1 MAPKN
6 KGGAPQRTADRA
18 ERAAPPP
25 PAPPRPA
32 AAPPS
37 RPAAPPP
44 KPAAPPPPPPKA
56 PAKAAA
62 APAPKL
68 TAAQNAQR
76 QEAIRG
82 VQSAVQAGDRVEAE
96 RLLAGVQNVGKKD
109 ARGEVQRAINAIPAR
124 VEETERPET
133 GRDVDVVDTSFED
146 AMALQRAHQD
156 WEERMAQM
164 ERQREQR
171 AVIQTVQAL
180 FAQYG
185 LSSLNA
191 VIEDYARQDYSPDAI
206 GILIRETPEYKARFP
221 AMASLIA
228 KKRAITE
235 GDYIEYERKAAGL
248 ERQYGLPTGMLMGS
262 VTNLLENEVSMT
274 ELNDRVVLASAAA
287 VQAPEELKT
296 TFRDFYGI
304 DTGGLAAYF
313 LDPKVAAPLLEKQ
326 FASTLIGTEARRQG
340 VGLDV
345 YGAENLQELGI
356 TQEQA
361 RTGFQQVARAQPLT
375 EGRGDI
381 VSQGELIQGTFGASE
396 QARQAVERAAG
407 ARVGRF
413 QGGGGFVSTQEGV
426 SGLRETSTR

>member
-18 ERAAPPP
+18 E
-25 PAPPRPA
+25 
-32 AAPPS
+32 S
-37 RPAAPPP
+37 RPAPQPAPKPAAPAPSRAATPPP
-44 KPAAPPPPPPKA
+44 KPAPPPPPPPKA

-62 APAPKL
+62 PAAPKL
-68 TAAQNAQR
+68 TAAQNTQR

-82 VQSAVQAGDRVEAE
+82 VQAAVQRGDRVEAE
-96 RLLAGVQNVGKKD
+96 RLLGGVQNVGKTD
-109 ARGEVQRAINAIPAR
+109 ARGDLQRAINAIPTR
-124 VEETERPET
+124 QDLDRPEVE
-133 GRDVDVVDTSFED
+133 RDVDVVDTSFED
-146 AMALQRAHQD
+146 AQALQKAQQD

-185 LSSLNA
+185 LSSLNS

-228 KKRAITE
+228 KRRAITE
-235 GDYIEYERKAAGL
+235 GDYIDYERKAAGL

-287 VQAPEELKT
+287 IQAPEELKT

-313 LDPKVAAPLLEKQ
+313 LDPKIAAPLLEKQ

-375 EGRGDI
+375 EGRGDV

-426 SGLRETSTR
+426 TGLRETSTR